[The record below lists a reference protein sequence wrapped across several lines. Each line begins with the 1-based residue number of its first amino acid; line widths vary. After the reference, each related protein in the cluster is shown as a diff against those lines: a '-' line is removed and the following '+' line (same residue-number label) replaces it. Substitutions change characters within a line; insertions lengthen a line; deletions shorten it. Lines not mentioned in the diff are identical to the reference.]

1 MGRFN
6 EMKEFY
12 IFLIVSISISVSAGP
27 YFGYLFALSM
37 APIEK
42 VIDIQ
47 ESAIRKF
54 VKQADDQRHR
64 PSNISYI
71 TTGPTFSLF
80 GYGCYPGTASG
91 GNPVIPS
98 CLVFYYDGKPGVVE
112 LKIPTELISEFPLI
126 NEVSHGDW
134 SIPDKEI
141 PFQRISEDDV
151 YTLVRIEVPP
161 NYTEISVL
169 GSDKGSEFSPY
180 INKLYGWSF
189 ILSVG
194 FWFLCLILYM
204 LLKTFLPAIV
214 KKLSY
219 QE

>member
-1 MGRFN
+1 
-6 EMKEFY
+6 MKEFY
-12 IFLIVSISISVSAGP
+12 IFLILSIVISVSAGP

-42 VIDIQ
+42 VIDIP
-47 ESAIRKF
+47 ESAVRKF

-64 PSNISYI
+64 VGEISYI

-80 GYGCYPGTASG
+80 YYGCYPGSASG

-112 LKIPTELISEFPLI
+112 LKIPRDLISEFPLI

-141 PFQRISEDDV
+141 PFQRINENSA

-169 GSDKGSEFSPY
+169 GNDKGSEFSPY

-189 ILSVG
+189 ILTVG
-194 FWFLCLILYM
+194 LWFLSLILYVLSKA
-204 LLKTFLPAIV
+204 LLPVIV

-219 QE
+219 ILNRK